1 MEAVPLGR
9 PKIEPSSTSFL
20 GSKLSLYQVPP
31 KDNVSLEEFELYAI
45 ERLRGTLWYFNG
57 NNLIMHVVLKDVE
70 NISIRGLSGSAFSN
84 RMSEL
89 VKAFP
94 LNTPEGQTKDCISH
108 WTLRFAYCQPD
119 DRYWLVRQE
128 TDLFRYVF
136 SVSAMRST
144 KQKSFKVPSW
154 SDRYRFLPETQQN
167 ALWAGK
173 WCFLRSFAS
182 DTFIFK
188 GYRRRVQRIPGRIAT
203 VDRLIAGTKES
214 EAF

>member
-1 MEAVPLGR
+1 MR
-9 PKIEPSSTSFL
+9 
-20 GSKLSLYQVPP
+20 SK
-31 KDNVSLEEFELYAI
+31 DFEVRFGI
-45 ERLRGTLWYFNG
+45 FNG
-57 NNLIMHVVLKDVE
+57 NNLIVHVVLKDVE

-144 KQKSFKVPSW
+144 KQKSFKVPS
-154 SDRYRFLPETQQN
+154 
-167 ALWAGK
+167 
-173 WCFLRSFAS
+173 
-182 DTFIFK
+182 
-188 GYRRRVQRIPGRIAT
+188 
-203 VDRLIAGTKES
+203 
-214 EAF
+214 